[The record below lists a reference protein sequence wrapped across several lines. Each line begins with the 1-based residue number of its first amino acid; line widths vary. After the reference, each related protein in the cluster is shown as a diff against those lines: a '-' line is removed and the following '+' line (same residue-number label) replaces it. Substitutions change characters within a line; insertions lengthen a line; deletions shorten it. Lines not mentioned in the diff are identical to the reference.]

1 MPRVDRLTRCSKHV
15 DVVTLG
21 ILARPF
27 HSRRAKRH
35 STDGETGRAPGLCGQ
50 KSLHIGNR
58 HMALEYHPVYD
69 GGMARLVAG
78 RGVDTSAKARTIFLI
93 IHSFQQKSAERPYQP
108 SAPVAHL
115 RSIPPTS
122 WPSWASA
129 LSALSLQQV
138 IFPCS
143 SFLQQQH
150 SFVGAGA
157 ASAANAA
164 EDMVSASAPK
174 RYLFVMILLRSIV
187 ENCSAMPRAAGALE
201 EQ

>member
-1 MPRVDRLTRCSKHV
+1 MPCRFWS
-15 DVVTLG
+15 
-21 ILARPF
+21 A
-27 HSRRAKRH
+27 
-35 STDGETGRAPGLCGQ
+35 
-50 KSLHIGNR
+50 
-58 HMALEYHPVYD
+58 
-69 GGMARLVAG
+69 ARLLSSTVLIGCPRAAFTCEAHFSQHPQPGSRYMTAWVA
-78 RGVDTSAKARTIFLI
+78 RAGVDTSAKARTIFLI